1 MSGLVQECKRLEN
14 ICKALFLFV
23 WAMKSKIG
31 LAHIGNGS
39 LWKRSPQLGKV
50 MHKPERQLE
59 ILLSERPSAIG
70 LLNSIQRLLA
80 VACMQLLC
88 NLQIMCRM
96 TIVEPAELSEMSQ
109 GAAMLQEHRHQEC
122 AQLFYSE
129 ERGVLWTVKFS
140 L

>member
-1 MSGLVQECKRLEN
+1 ME
-14 ICKALFLFV
+14 
-23 WAMKSKIG
+23 SKIG

-59 ILLSERPSAIG
+59 ILLSERPGAIG

-129 ERGVLWTVKFS
+129 ERGVLWTVKIS